1 MNPTAAILTATQ
13 VTDKTLSGSISY
25 ASHVGGGLTGLT
37 AALLLLPN
45 IKVRAAAGPLLC
57 LLCSASWCR
66 VAWCTAQRW
75 FYPTASHNHGRVM
88 LIPIPLVPV
97 FGTRLAQ
104 DKRFRALEA
113 LAEKLGFTDH
123 LQTMLRRSHNKRQR
137 KGRGQQGGGANGD
150 GSPRSGVQ
158 GQQASESLQL
168 QGHEGGEVE
177 KQGLGR
183 RGKHS
188 CAATERWGSGD
199 SLAGDDTRR
208 TEEYVSADGAGV
220 AARAQQHP
228 ATVGAALA
236 PEQPSAPPLTAAK
249 AGTNTAPACQGGA
262 GRSTS
267 GADLKV
273 AADDQRRTAALT
285 AATAAVADA
294 SSGVV
299 WVVDPDTGIRM
310 PQPCAPALKGQTAD
324 WPSADAKPAVPVVDV
339 AGRTGKA
346 VAVVSEVQV
355 ADDGAACEAAGG
367 SSRGQSRR
375 SRRRGSAASEPVVA
389 QGGNEQLV
397 SVEAVAE
404 EERLNVKAR
413 LRGGSWWR
421 RHTWGWVLW
430 ITVTTLSVLFL
441 LLALL
446 VQPLYIYYVVFPRI
460 SCPS

>member
-1 MNPTAAILTATQ
+1 MYSAEVVILGSFAQ
-13 VTDKTLSGSISY
+13 PWQSG
-25 ASHVGGGLTGLT
+25 A
-37 AALLLLPN
+37 
-45 IKVRAAAGPLLC
+45 
-57 LLCSASWCR
+57 
-66 VAWCTAQRW
+66 
-75 FYPTASHNHGRVM
+75 YPYS
-88 LIPIPLVPV
+88 

-123 LQTMLRRSHNKRQR
+123 LQAMLRRLHKKQQR
-137 KGRGQQGGGANGD
+137 KGRGQQGGGADGD

-177 KQGLGR
+177 EQGLGR

-188 CAATERWGSGD
+188 GAATERWGSGD
-199 SLAGDDTRR
+199 SLAGDETRR
-208 TEEYVSADGAGV
+208 TEEYVGADGAGV
-220 AARAQQHP
+220 AARAQQHLQHP

-249 AGTNTAPACQGGA
+249 AGTNTAPARKGGA
-262 GRSTS
+262 VRSTS

-273 AADDQRRTAALT
+273 AADDQRRTAAST

-299 WVVDPDTGIRM
+299 WVVDPETGIRM

-324 WPSADAKPAVPVVDV
+324 WPSADAEPAVPVVGV

-346 VAVVSEVQV
+346 GAVVSEVQV
-355 ADDGAACEAAGG
+355 AADAAACEAVDGC
-367 SSRGQSRR
+367 SRGQSRR
-375 SRRRGSAASEPVVA
+375 SRRRGSATPEPVVTR
-389 QGGNEQLV
+389 GDDEQLV
-397 SVEAVAE
+397 SPEAVAE

-430 ITVTTLSVLFL
+430 ITVATLSVLYL